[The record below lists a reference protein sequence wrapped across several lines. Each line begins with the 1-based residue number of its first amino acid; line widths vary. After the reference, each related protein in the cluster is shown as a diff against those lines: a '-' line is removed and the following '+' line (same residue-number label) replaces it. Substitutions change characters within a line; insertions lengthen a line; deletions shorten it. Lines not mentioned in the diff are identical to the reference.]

1 MEKHGAPMPDA
12 NLASLDIL
20 GRAQALVVA
29 LLSRGH
35 THASIADALGGRV
48 TPRTVY
54 RWAKGEHAPQKQ
66 SDLVALERLA
76 GVAAPEKSA

>member
-1 MEKHGAPMPDA
+1 MSDV

-20 GRAQALVVA
+20 GRAQTLVQA
-29 LLSRGH
+29 LLTNGH

-48 TPRTVY
+48 TARTVY

-76 GVAAPEKSA
+76 AVVASEKSA

>member
-1 MEKHGAPMPDA
+1 MEKDGVPMADV

-20 GRAQALVVA
+20 GRAQALVQT
-29 LLSRGH
+29 LLMSGH

-48 TPRTVY
+48 TARTVY

-66 SDLVALERLA
+66 SDLVALERLVEVA
-76 GVAAPEKSA
+76 GAEKSA

>member
-1 MEKHGAPMPDA
+1 MPDA

-20 GRAQALVVA
+20 GRAQTLVQA
-29 LLSRGH
+29 LLTRGH
-35 THASIADALGGRV
+35 THASIAEALGGRV
-48 TPRTVY
+48 TARTVY

-76 GVAAPEKSA
+76 SVAPAGNSA

>member
-1 MEKHGAPMPDA
+1 MEKHGAPMSDV

-20 GRAQALVVA
+20 GRAQALVQT
-29 LLSRGH
+29 LLSNGH

-48 TPRTVY
+48 TARTVY

-66 SDLVALERLA
+66 GDLVALEKLVA
-76 GVAAPEKSA
+76 VAASESPA

>member
-1 MEKHGAPMPDA
+1 MPDA

-20 GRAQALVVA
+20 GRAQALVVV

-54 RWAKGEHAPQKQ
+54 RWAKGEAKPQRP
-66 SDLVALERLA
+66 SDEAALATLEALLTEDLPPPTPTA
-76 GVAAPEKSA
+76 